1 MLKNNKK
8 TKKINVHIYP
18 TDMLHEARIKKI
30 VNTIN
35 SIQYF
40 DHIYLLG
47 INRNGELAHH
57 EKLNEKISIIRFPID
72 SNFWIK
78 ASFFKKIFSII
89 EFWLFIL
96 NFLIKNKPEVVNAHN
111 LASLPPCIFYKVF
124 YKHKIVYDTHE
135 LETERTGWSM
145 VVKKI
150 AKLFESFC
158 IKFVN
163 EIVVVNEPY
172 AEYYKK
178 KYNLDSL
185 VVYNTP
191 NYSQIKKNK
200 YLHGKFN
207 IRRKDKVF
215 IYIGALSKNRGIEE
229 YLDFFDN
236 TKLNISLV
244 FLGSG
249 PLRDLIK
256 KFELKKKNIYLHP
269 PVNHLD
275 VPKIISSADF
285 SISVLR
291 SRKTSLSYEY
301 AAPNKLFES
310 IMAGVPILSG
320 GLKFEAEFVTNNNIG
335 MPVNFDKFTPDI
347 GSSIKKLIKL
357 DYKLLEENCKKLSKI
372 YNWEN
377 QEVKIKNYMLHL
389 LNINN

>member
-1 MLKNNKK
+1 MRKNNIK

-18 TDMLHEARIKKI
+18 TDMLHEARIRKI

-57 EKLNEKISIIRFPID
+57 EEINEKISIIRFPID

-78 ASFFKKIFSII
+78 ASFFRKIFSII
-89 EFWLFIL
+89 KFWLFIL
-96 NFLIKNKPEVVNAHN
+96 NFLFKNKPEVVNVHN
-111 LASLPPCIFYKVF
+111 LASLPPCIFYKLF
-124 YKHKIVYDTHE
+124 HRYKIVYDTHE

-145 VVKKI
+145 FVKKI
-150 AKLFESFC
+150 SKLFESFC

-163 EIVVVNEPY
+163 ETVVVNEPY
-172 AEYYKK
+172 AKYYKK
-178 KYNLDSL
+178 KYNLDPV

-191 NYSQIKKNK
+191 NYSKVKKSK
-200 YLHGKFN
+200 YLHNKFN
-207 IRRKDKVF
+207 INRKDKVF
-215 IYIGALSKNRGIEE
+215 IYVGALSKNRGIEE

-236 TKLNISLV
+236 TKLNITLV

-249 PLRDLIK
+249 PLKDLIK
-256 KFELKKKNIYLHP
+256 KFELKKNNIYLHP
-269 PVNHLD
+269 AVNHRD
-275 VPKIISSADF
+275 VPNIVSSADF

-291 SRKTSLSYEY
+291 SKKTSLSYEY

-310 IMAGVPILSG
+310 IMSRVPILSG
-320 GLKFEAEFVTNNNIG
+320 GLKFEAEFVTDNNIG
-335 MPVNFDKFTPDI
+335 MSVNFDKFAPEI

-357 DYKLLEENCKKLSKI
+357 DYKLLEENCEKLSKI

-377 QEVKIKNYMLHL
+377 QEEKIKNYMLHL